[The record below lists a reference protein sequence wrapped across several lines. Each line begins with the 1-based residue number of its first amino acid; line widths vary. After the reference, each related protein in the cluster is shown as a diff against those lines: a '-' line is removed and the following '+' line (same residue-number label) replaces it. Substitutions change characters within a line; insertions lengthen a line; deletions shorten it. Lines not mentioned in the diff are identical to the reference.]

1 MDVKIYQAIV
11 EQSLKQKAQ
20 ITDAE
25 YKDILVQI
33 FINKFNSYLVNNI
46 LLYLWH
52 DRKLIVAT
60 CVTGSVTRTLS

>member
-11 EQSLKQKAQ
+11 EQSLWQKAQ

-33 FINKFNSYLVNNI
+33 FINKFNSDLVDNI
-46 LLYLWH
+46 LLYL
-52 DRKLIVAT
+52 
-60 CVTGSVTRTLS
+60 